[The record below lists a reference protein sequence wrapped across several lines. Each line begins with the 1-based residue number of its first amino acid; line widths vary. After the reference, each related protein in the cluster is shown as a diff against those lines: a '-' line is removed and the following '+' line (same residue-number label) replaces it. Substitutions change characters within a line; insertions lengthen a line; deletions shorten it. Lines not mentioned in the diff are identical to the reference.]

1 MKMVR
6 IGALALCALLVAGCS
21 TYPLP
26 QDYSGVNEE
35 EIANLTRCQI
45 GDGAKELMIRLA
57 QKEDKN
63 RFYGSMSG
71 ADFAR
76 WLVEEPDRFS
86 ELNWARF
93 AGDGGHT
100 VKFYK
105 DTIISIDYALE
116 GSEAN
121 NASADATLLR
131 TLRNGSN
138 SFGLGISNNLSRTVK
153 THFRSFDTVQGLVS
167 RPRSDCAN
175 AAKVANMLFPSTGVT
190 RAGTIIERFA
200 RKNELQNL
208 ASEKDPSVAIQTD
221 TITYTTKAGYS
232 ASANFIMPGSI
243 NDTIATEV
251 GPKLNGSRQDQHV
264 ITIVVQQSDGKSL
277 PTMDAY
283 GRLTRLTP
291 RQQAEA
297 NLERV
302 QNRNAQDAIQNIG
315 RALSGF

>member
-6 IGALALCALLVAGCS
+6 LGALVLCAALTGGCS
-21 TYPLP
+21 IYPLP
-26 QDYSGVNEE
+26 QDYSGTNEE

-57 QKEDKN
+57 QKEDSN
-63 RFYGSMSG
+63 LIYRSMSG
-71 ADFAR
+71 AQFAS
-76 WLVEEPDRFS
+76 WLIDDPRRFS
-86 ELNWARF
+86 DLNWAHF
-93 AGDGGHT
+93 QGDGGHT
-100 VKFYK
+100 IKFYK
-105 DTIISIDYALE
+105 DTIVSIDYSLE

-121 NASADATLLR
+121 NASADATILR
-131 TLRNGSN
+131 TLRTGSN
-138 SFGLGISNNLSRTVK
+138 GAGFGISNNLSRTVK
-153 THFRSFDTVQGLVS
+153 TQFRSFDTVKGLVS

-175 AAKVANMLFPSTGVT
+175 ATKVANMLFPSTGVT

-208 ASEKDPSVAIQTD
+208 ASEKDPSVAVQTD
-221 TITYTTKAGYS
+221 TITYTTKSGYS
-232 ASANFIMPGSI
+232 ASANFILPGSI
-243 NDTIATEV
+243 NDTIATDI

-264 ITIVVQQSDGKSL
+264 ITILVQQSDGKSL
-277 PTMDAY
+277 PTMDAH

-302 QNRNAQDAIQNIG
+302 QNRNAQDAIQSIG